1 MEAIKNSLDHKNYT
15 CAVCYL
21 MTKALESIFGSNI
34 AITPYIS
41 LMLSHPYPTLLEGIQ
56 ETTARIKHR
65 IKCAVMRE
73 MDK

>member
-1 MEAIKNSLDHKNYT
+1 
-15 CAVCYL
+15 

-41 LMLSHPYPTLLEGIQ
+41 PMLSHPYPTLSEVLEGIQ

-65 IKCAVMRE
+65 TKCAMMRE